1 MELIKRTILLE
12 NAISRNPDTTYGLMT
27 ASTFYVNIMLTQ
39 TIDNM
44 GVFTD
49 IDFTNT
55 VPDYDILIDKLNA
68 SGFTFDFMSGTLP
81 PSFVLSGF
89 TASTRHDNAN
99 VSEWYSYGDILTAT
113 TEPRINELKSYN
125 KLNPYIV
132 GFDIEASTYTN
143 YDNQTISGVSRVLL
157 SDADL
162 AKKYT
167 FDASNDVLLG
177 TTGQTTGLLYKDN
190 KNGAEVGVGVANGLL
205 KTIKALSTVKF
216 KSEGWNMTNS
226 SLSAITKEEYLMG
239 IINEPE
245 VFSDVFIDRG
255 FTTVMEKHLKLSE
268 VETLEHLE
276 LFGNGFYNIVKT

>member
-1 MELIKRTILLE
+1 MEVIKRTILLE
-12 NAISRNPDTTYGLMT
+12 NGISRNSDTTYGLMT

-49 IDFTNT
+49 IDFNNVT
-55 VPDYDILIDKLNA
+55 PDYTILIDKLNT
-68 SGFTFDFMSGTLP
+68 SGFTFPFMSGTLP
-81 PSFVLSGF
+81 PSVILSGF
-89 TASTRHDNAN
+89 TACTRHDNAN
-99 VSEWYSYGDILTAT
+99 VSEWYSYGSVLTAT

-132 GFDIEASTYTN
+132 GFDIESNVYTN
-143 YDNQTISGVSRVLL
+143 YDNQTISGVSRVLM

-167 FDASNDVLLG
+167 FDANNDVFLG

-190 KNGAEVGVGVANGLL
+190 KNILDIGVGVANGL
-205 KTIKALSTVKF
+205 IKATKSIATLQF
-216 KSEGWNMTNS
+216 KAEGWNTTNS

-239 IINEPE
+239 IINDPE

-255 FTTVMEKHLKLSE
+255 STTVMEKHLKLSE
-268 VETLEHLE
+268 VESLEHLE
-276 LFGNGFYNIVKT
+276 RFGNGFYNIVKS

>member
-1 MELIKRTILLE
+1 MEVIKRTILLE
-12 NAISRNPDTTYGLMT
+12 NGISRNSDTTYGLMT

-49 IDFTNT
+49 IDFNNIT
-55 VPDYDILIDKLNA
+55 PDYTILIDKLNT
-68 SGFTFDFMSGTLP
+68 SGFTFPFMSGTLP
-81 PSFVLSGF
+81 PSVILSGF
-89 TASTRHDNAN
+89 TACTRHDNAN
-99 VSEWYSYGDILTAT
+99 VSEWYSYGSVLTAT

-132 GFDIEASTYTN
+132 GFDIESNIYTN

-157 SDADL
+157 SDSDL

-167 FDASNDVLLG
+167 FDANNDAFLG
-177 TTGQTTGLLYKDN
+177 TSGQTTGLLYKDN
-190 KNGAEVGVGVANGLL
+190 KNVLEVGVGVANGLI
-205 KTIKALSTVKF
+205 KTTKSIATLQFKA
-216 KSEGWNMTNS
+216 EGWNTTNT

-239 IINEPE
+239 IINDPE

-255 FTTVMEKHLKLSE
+255 ATTVMEKHLKLSE
-268 VETLEHLE
+268 VESLEHLE
-276 LFGNGFYNIVKT
+276 RFGNGFYNVVKS

>member
-1 MELIKRTILLE
+1 MEVIKRTILLE
-12 NAISRNPDTTYGLMT
+12 NGISRNSDTTYGLMT

-49 IDFTNT
+49 IDFNNIT
-55 VPDYDILIDKLNA
+55 PDYTILIDKLNT
-68 SGFTFDFMSGTLP
+68 SGFTFPFMSGTLP
-81 PSFVLSGF
+81 PSVILSGF
-89 TASTRHDNAN
+89 TACTRHDNAN
-99 VSEWYSYGDILTAT
+99 VSEWYSYGSVLTAT

-132 GFDIEASTYTN
+132 GFDIEANVYTN
-143 YDNQTISGVSRVLL
+143 YDNQTISGVSRVLM

-167 FDASNDVLLG
+167 FDANNDAFLG

-190 KNGAEVGVGVANGLL
+190 KNILDVGVGVANGL
-205 KTIKALSTVKF
+205 IKATKSIATLQF
-216 KSEGWNMTNS
+216 KAEGWNTTNS

-239 IINEPE
+239 IINDPE

-255 FTTVMEKHLKLSE
+255 ATTVMEKHLKLSE
-268 VETLEHLE
+268 VESLEHLE
-276 LFGNGFYNIVKT
+276 RFGNGFYNIVKS